1 MSANVTPPVAAGLRT
16 SGGGRHPD
24 GAGRV
29 GRLPKAAAWTV
40 AGTAAVAF
48 PLFLSDFQSF
58 EFGRV
63 ACIAIV
69 LLALNVLTGH
79 AGQISVGHGALMG
92 VGAYSTAILVQR
104 AGLPYWVAIPAS
116 ALICAILGAA
126 AGLPAL
132 RIRGMYLG
140 LVTLSLAIGLTPL
153 LKRFSGLTG
162 GPLGITPRPPD
173 LLVPGLTPSR
183 STYLVSA
190 LVLVAL
196 LMAYGWIRRSFL
208 GRRFAAVRANEA
220 MAATCGIGIAST
232 KTLAFAASSALAGVG
247 GGLYLTV
254 VGTITPDTFTV
265 TLSVTLLVAAV
276 VGGLRSGAG
285 PIAGALFF
293 VFVPHLTAGMGGQA
307 PQITYA
313 LVLLAAIYFFRDG
326 LAALPG
332 RLRPHH
338 RSHHP
343 EHLKDHR

>member
-1 MSANVTPPVAAGLRT
+1 M
-16 SGGGRHPD
+16 GG
-24 GAGRV
+24 V
-29 GRLPKAAAWTV
+29 
-40 AGTAAVAF
+40 AAVAL
-48 PLFLSDFQSF
+48 PLFLSDFETF

-63 ACIAIV
+63 ACVAIV

-104 AGLPYWVAIPAS
+104 AGLPYWAAIPAA
-116 ALICAILGAA
+116 ALLCAMLGVAV
-126 AGLPAL
+126 GLPAL

-162 GPLGITPRPPD
+162 GPLGITPRPPV
-173 LLVPGLTPSR
+173 LLAPGLTPSQ

-196 LMAYGWIRRSFL
+196 LVVYGWVRRSFL
-208 GRRFAAVRANEA
+208 GRRFAAVRASEA
-220 MAATCGIGIAST
+220 MAATCGIGIASA
-232 KTLAFAASSALAGVG
+232 KTLAFAASSAMAGVA

-254 VGTITPDTFTV
+254 VGTITPDSFTV

-293 VFVPHLTAGMGGQA
+293 VFVPHVTAGMGGQA

-332 RLRPHH
+332 RLLPQN
-338 RSHHP
+338 RSHP
-343 EHLKDHR
+343 SEHIEEH